1 MRRIQNFKLDQRLY
15 HSLLILLRQYH
26 LIIALALFVN
36 VTKAVA
42 QCTPTGDQ
50 TSYGSGSWIGYVYS
64 DVAMANPPANPFGAI
79 YRGYVTQPETF
90 DQNLGNGAISG
101 TNVCGSYTDMM
112 AYRFK
117 MIKNFTAGYY
127 TFTIGGDDG
136 VRLSLD
142 GGSSFA
148 ISDWNY
154 HAYQTSSAT
163 FYLSGS
169 INLVLENYDQG
180 GESRVSFSYVA
191 CTTYSTAPT
200 SISGTNSIC
209 SGTST
214 TLTATGGTSI
224 SGTTYQ
230 WGTGTTVGSNII
242 AGQTASS
249 ITVNPTASTTY
260 WVRRLDPS
268 PCNTIT
274 AGVTQVVTV
283 TAASSDPTSITGT
296 TTLCLGN
303 STTLTANGG
312 TLGTGAAYQWG
323 TGAVGSNIISE
334 QTAATLNITPSATT
348 TYWVRRTN
356 TAPCSAYTN
365 AATVT
370 VTVNI
375 PAGNQT
381 AYGSG
386 SWIGYVYSAMDLSN
400 PPSNAFTATY
410 RGYVTQTETF
420 DQSLGGGALAGPNL
434 CETYADRFSIRFKMQ
449 KNFTAGYYT
458 FTVGGD
464 DGYRLSLDGGATFV
478 INNFVDHG
486 YVTSTSSQFYLSGN
500 TNLVLEY
507 YEQGGESR
515 VSFSYVACTN
525 FSTAPTGISG
535 ATSLCTGT
543 GGTTLN
549 ATGGYEAPG
558 ATYQWGTGATVGS
571 NIIAGATSSS
581 YYINPT
587 TTTTY
592 WVRRVDGSPC
602 NLTTAGATQTITV
615 ATPST
620 NPTSITTPS
629 TTICRGTTITLTAN
643 GGTLAVGGSYQ
654 WGTGYTAGSN
664 IIAGQTSATLSVAPN
679 ASGGYWVRR
688 VDPAPCNTQT
698 PGVNITITVNQP
710 SVAPTAINSVTTS
723 CSGTNIQLTAIGGTL
738 GTNAAYQW
746 GTGIVGS
753 NIIGGANSVS
763 YYPSPTATTT
773 YWVRIVDGSPCSTN
787 TAAITQTVTVS
798 TPSTNPS
805 IATSATTVCRSAN
818 VTLTASGGTMGT
830 GAVYQWGSGSSV
842 GSNII
847 SGQSGASIVV
857 NPAVSGSYWV
867 RRIDPAPCNT
877 QTSGSQVYL
886 NVNQPSVAPTSISA
900 GSTSLCFGTGGT
912 NLTANGGT
920 LGSSASYQ
928 WGTGTVG
935 SNIIGGANSASYYIN
950 PTATTTYWVRI
961 VDNTPCSSN
970 TAAASITI
978 TAASPSTAPT
988 GITASATTVCSGASV
1003 TLTATGGTA
1012 ATGAT
1017 YQWGTG
1023 YTVGSNPISGN
1034 TVSITVNPTSSTV
1047 YWVRRIDP
1055 APCNTQTGGPT
1066 VSITVNA
1073 LSTAPTGISGGASAS
1088 CPGTTYTLTATGGT
1102 AATGASYQWGTGS
1115 VVGSNIIAGTGIS
1128 INVTPTATTTY
1139 WVRRYDASCSSYTT
1153 GTTTSITITPAGNP
1167 AVFGNNVWNVYGYST
1182 GDITLATAIYAGYYS
1197 VNTLGVDTQNGT
1209 NSWAS
1214 TASPSSS
1221 AGWTGCTVPADNFTM
1236 ALKRSGFPCGTYT
1249 IALANWDDATQVYIN
1264 GTQVWSCIDWSGA
1277 NTCNGAIGSYTLNS
1291 TSTIEIRVRENAGNA
1306 NVALTLTKTNV
1317 DSTAPTAIAGTT
1329 TLCSGNTTTLTATGG
1344 TLAAGGSY
1352 EWGTGIVGSN
1362 IIAGATT
1369 ASISASPTVTTTY
1382 WVRRVDALCNTTT
1395 TGVSQTVTVNTGTTA
1410 GTLSTPTSTICRN
1423 NSPSAITLSANVGNV
1438 IKWQYANDAAFT
1450 SGVTDIVST
1459 NTILSSADMGT
1470 ISSTRY
1476 YRAVVQYQTCDVKYT
1491 APVGVTVPA
1500 AITYNGTW
1508 SGTPTA
1514 TSSVIISSNLT
1525 LASDLNVCSCQVSGA
1540 TTLTINSGS
1549 NLIVQTSLVVDP
1561 TANIIVKDKGSIVQV
1576 DDSATNIG
1584 KVNVF
1589 RNSKPMKLYDY
1600 TYWASPVQ
1608 GWKLNELS
1616 PNTLNDKFY
1625 SFNPLINNW
1634 AVSLGGVD
1642 VMTPGK
1648 GYIVRAPQ
1656 GWSLANAT
1664 SGVYEGTFN
1673 GVPNTGLVPV
1683 TIQKG
1688 AGTMNL
1694 IGNPYPSAIDI
1705 DLFLTDPA
1713 NAGIVNGTVYL
1724 WTHNTAISST
1734 LPGNNLYNYTADDYA
1749 KYNLTGGVTTATPA
1763 ISGGIVPDGKIA
1775 SGQGFFIEAATGLSN
1790 GTYTASFK
1798 NSMRVAGSND
1808 RFYRVNQTTAAISAT
1823 NDIVKN
1829 RIWVN
1834 ISNAQGAYNQILI
1847 GYLTGAT
1854 DGYDTM
1860 YDGKPMATGNVLSM
1874 YSLIGTD
1881 TYSIQGRALP
1891 FAATDVVPLGYKT
1904 SVAGSYT
1911 IAIENFDGLFENQ
1924 NVYLVDKLLNVT
1936 QNLKAGVYTFT
1947 TESGTFD
1954 NRFEIRYNDGT
1965 ALATNNP
1972 MTSTVDFTVYTNHK
1986 QVYLHS
1992 TKTMVSVKI
2001 YDLLGREV
2009 YNAGNIYARDY
2020 KTPVLNL
2027 SNQVLIVKARFE
2039 NNISASKKVILN

>member
-1 MRRIQNFKLDQRLY
+1 MRRIPNFKLDYRLY

-26 LIIALALFVN
+26 LTLVVALFVN
-36 VTKAVA
+36 VTNAVA

-64 DVAMANPPANPFGAI
+64 DVAMANPPANPFGAT
-79 YRGYVTQPETF
+79 YRGYVTQPEMF
-90 DQNLGNGAISG
+90 DQNLGGGSISG
-101 TNVCGSYTDMM
+101 TNVCGGYSDLL
-112 AYRFK
+112 AFRFK
-117 MIKNFTAGYY
+117 MTKAFTAGYY

-136 VRLSLD
+136 VRLSFD
-142 GGSSFA
+142 GGSSFPL
-148 ISDWNY
+148 SDWNY
-154 HAYQTSSAT
+154 HAYQTTSAT
-163 FYLSGS
+163 FYLSGTV
-169 INLVLENYDQG
+169 NLVLENYDQG

-191 CTTYSTAPT
+191 CTSSSTAPT
-200 SISGTNSIC
+200 SISGTNNIC
-209 SGTST
+209 SGTGT
-214 TLTATGGTSI
+214 TLTATGGSSI
-224 SGTTYQ
+224 SGSTYQ

-242 AGQTASS
+242 AGQTTAS
-249 ITVNPTASTTY
+249 ITVSPTATTTY

-274 AGVTQVVTV
+274 GGVTQSVTV
-283 TAASSDPTSITGT
+283 TDASTDPTSITGT
-296 TTLCLGN
+296 TTICLGN
-303 STTLTANGG
+303 TTTLTASGG
-312 TLGTGAAYQWG
+312 TLASGSAYQWG
-323 TGAVGSNIISE
+323 TGTVGSNVISG
-334 QTAATLNITPSATT
+334 QTSATLTITPLTTT

-356 TAPCSAYTN
+356 ASPCSAYTN
-365 AATVT
+365 ATTTT

-386 SWIGYVYSAMDLSN
+386 SWIGYVYSAMDASN

-420 DQSLGGGALAGPNL
+420 DQSLGGGAISGPNL

-464 DGYRLSLDGGATFV
+464 DGYRLSLDGGATFI

-486 YVTSTSSQFYLSGN
+486 FVTSTSSQFYLSGI

-525 FSTAPTGISG
+525 FSTAPSGISG
-535 ATSLCTGT
+535 TTSLCAGS
-543 GGTTLN
+543 GGTTLS
-549 ATGGYEAPG
+549 ATGGYQAPG
-558 ATYQWGTGATVGS
+558 ATYQWGTGTTVGS
-571 NIIAGATSSS
+571 NIIPGATNSS

-602 NLTTAGATQTITV
+602 NLTTAGVTQTISVT
-615 ATPST
+615 APST
-620 NPTSITTPS
+620 NPTSITTPN
-629 TTICRGTTITLTAN
+629 TTVCRGTTITLTAN
-643 GGTLAVGGSYQ
+643 GGTLAAGGSYQ

-664 IIAGQTSATLSVAPN
+664 IIAGQTGATLNIAPT

-688 VDPAPCNTQT
+688 VDPAPCETQT

-710 SVAPTAINSVTTS
+710 SVAPTAISSVTSS
-723 CSGTNIQLTAIGGTL
+723 CSGTNIQLTAVGGSL
-738 GTNAAYQW
+738 GTNATYQW
-746 GTGIVGS
+746 GTGTVGS

-763 YYPSPTATTT
+763 YYPSPTTTTT
-773 YWVRIVDGSPCSTN
+773 YWVRIVDGTPCSSN
-787 TAAITQTVTVS
+787 TAAVTQTVTVS
-798 TPSTNPS
+798 TPSTNPA
-805 IATSATTVCRSAN
+805 IAASATTVCRNAS
-818 VTLTASGGTMGT
+818 VTLTASGGTTGT

-857 NPAVSGSYWV
+857 NPTTSGSYWV
-867 RRIDPAPCNT
+867 RRIDPSPCNT

-886 NVNQPSVAPTSISA
+886 NVYQPSVAPTSISA
-900 GSTSLCFGTGGT
+900 GATSLCYGTGGT
-912 NLTANGGT
+912 TLTANGGT
-920 LGSSASYQ
+920 LGSSAYYQ

-935 SNIIGGANSASYYIN
+935 SNIISGANSASYYIN
-950 PTATTTYWVRI
+950 PTTTTTYWARI

-978 TAASPSTAPT
+978 TAASASTAPT
-988 GITASATTVCSGASV
+988 GITASATTICSGASV

-1012 ATGAT
+1012 ATGST

-1023 YTVGSNPISGN
+1023 YTVGSNLISGN
-1034 TVSITVNPTSSTV
+1034 TVSITVNPSSSTV

-1055 APCNTQTGGPT
+1055 APCNTQTGGST
-1066 VSITVNA
+1066 VAITVNA

-1102 AATGASYQWGTGS
+1102 AATGATYQWGTGS
-1115 VVGSNIIAGTGIS
+1115 VVGSNILAGNGIS

-1139 WVRRYDASCSSYTT
+1139 WVRRYDASCNSYTA
-1153 GTTTSITITPAGNP
+1153 GTTTNITITPTGNP
-1167 AVFGNNVWNVYGYST
+1167 SVFGNNVWNVYGYST

-1197 VNTLGVDTQNGT
+1197 VNTLGVDTQTGT

-1221 AGWTGCTVPADNFTM
+1221 AGWAGCNVPTDNFTM
-1236 ALKRSGFPCGTYT
+1236 VLKRSGFPCGTYT
-1249 IALANWDDATQVYIN
+1249 IALSNWDDATEVYLN
-1264 GTQVWSCIDWSGA
+1264 GTLAWSCTTWSGG
-1277 NTCNGAIGSYTLNS
+1277 GACSGSVGSYTLG
-1291 TSTIEIRVRENAGNA
+1291 TASTIEIRVRENAGNA
-1306 NVALTLTKTNV
+1306 NVALTLTKTNI
-1317 DSTAPTAIAGTT
+1317 DSTAPTTITGTT
-1329 TLCSGNTTTLTATGG
+1329 TLCSGNATTLTASGG
-1344 TLAAGGSY
+1344 TLAPGAIY
-1352 EWGTGIVGSN
+1352 EWGTGTVGGN

-1369 ASISASPTVTTTY
+1369 ASITASPTVTTSY

-1395 TGVSQTVTVNTGTTA
+1395 AAASQTVTVNTGTTA
-1410 GTLSTPTSTICRN
+1410 GTLSTPTTTICRN
-1423 NSPSAITLSANVGNV
+1423 NSPSAITLSGNVGNV
-1438 IKWQYANDAAFT
+1438 VKWQYANDVAFS
-1450 SGVTDIVST
+1450 SGVTDIATTHTV
-1459 NTILSSADMGT
+1459 LSSADMGT

-1476 YRAVVQYQTCDVKYT
+1476 YRAVVQYQTCDIKYT
-1491 APVGVTVPA
+1491 APVGVIVPA
-1500 AITYNGTW
+1500 AITYNGSW

-1525 LASDLNVCSCQVSGA
+1525 LSSDLNVCSCQVSGA

-1549 NLIVQTSLVVDP
+1549 NLIVQTSLVVDS
-1561 TANIIVKDKGSIVQV
+1561 TANIVVKDKGSIVQV

-1642 VMTPGK
+1642 VMVPGK

-1656 GWSLANAT
+1656 GWSMTNTT
-1664 SGVYEGTFN
+1664 SGVYEGNFN

-1734 LPGNNLYNYTADDYA
+1734 LPGNSLYNYTADDYA

-1763 ISGGIVPDGKIA
+1763 VSGGIVPDGKIA
-1775 SGQGFFIEAATGLSN
+1775 SGQGFFIEAATGLPN

-1808 RFYRVNQTTAAISAT
+1808 RFYRVNQMTAANPAT
-1823 NDIVKN
+1823 NNIVKN

-1860 YDGKPMATGNVLSM
+1860 YDGKPMATGNILSM
-1874 YSLIGTD
+1874 YSLIGTEA
-1881 TYSIQGRALP
+1881 YSIQGKALP
-1891 FAATDVVPLGYKT
+1891 FAVADVVPLGYKT
-1904 SVAGSYT
+1904 TVAGEYT
-1911 IAIENFDGLFENQ
+1911 IAIENLDGLFQNQ
-1924 NVYLVDKLLNVT
+1924 DVFLVDKLLNVT
-1936 QNLKAGVYTFT
+1936 QNLKTGVYIFT
-1947 TESGTFD
+1947 TASGTFD
-1954 NRFEIRYNDGT
+1954 NRFEIRYTDGT
-1965 ALATNNP
+1965 ALATENP
-1972 MTSTVDFTVYTNHK
+1972 MANNVDFTVYANDK
-1986 QVYLHS
+1986 QVYLYS
-1992 TKTMVSVKI
+1992 TKTMLSVDI

-2009 YNAGNIYARDY
+2009 YQDDNISGRDY
-2020 KTPVLNL
+2020 KTPVLNI
-2027 SNQVLIVKARFE
+2027 SNQVLIVKVRFG
-2039 NNISASKKVILN
+2039 NNTAIAKKVILE